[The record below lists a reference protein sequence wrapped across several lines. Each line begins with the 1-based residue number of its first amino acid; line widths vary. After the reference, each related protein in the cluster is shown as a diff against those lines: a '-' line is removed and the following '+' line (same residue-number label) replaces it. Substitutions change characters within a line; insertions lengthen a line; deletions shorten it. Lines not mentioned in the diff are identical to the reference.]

1 MKVAR
6 KINFNHFLENT
17 YYQQT
22 KYYLNSEGDLAFN
35 MPKFE
40 RTNDEINKEFV
51 NECMKIHIKENVS
64 VVMCS
69 TKLKYDR

>member
-1 MKVAR
+1 MPLLKVAR

-35 MPKFE
+35 IPKFD
-40 RTNDEINKEFV
+40 RTNDEINRGSKKSNISF
-51 NECMKIHIKENVS
+51 IFS
-64 VVMCS
+64 S
-69 TKLKYDR
+69 R

>member
-1 MKVAR
+1 MPLLKVAR

-35 MPKFE
+35 MPKFD
-40 RTNDEINKEFV
+40 RTNDEINRGNK
-51 NECMKIHIKENVS
+51 
-64 VVMCS
+64 
-69 TKLKYDR
+69 

>member
-1 MKVAR
+1 MPLLKVVR

-35 MPKFE
+35 MPKFD
-40 RTNDEINKEFV
+40 RTNDEINKF
-51 NECMKIHIKENVS
+51 KITIVKNN
-64 VVMCS
+64 
-69 TKLKYDR
+69 KNK

>member
-1 MKVAR
+1 MPLLKVAR

-35 MPKFE
+35 MPKFDS
-40 RTNDEINKEFV
+40 TNDEINKFMITIV
-51 NECMKIHIKENVS
+51 KNNKNK
-64 VVMCS
+64 
-69 TKLKYDR
+69 